1 MILFSDTTDAA
12 EQVHGIDYGDGLSGW
27 PSSRANSFDIAKQL
41 KESGA
46 TLSVIGVGQGRD
58 GAFNYATYTDDED
71 DTDFLREL
79 AAVGGGRYY
88 RTTDAKQLRGLFV
101 QDARRL
107 LDNHAREEDFHL
119 RLTAHL
125 AALDGV
131 DMTKAPPLHGFQ
143 ELKARPA
150 AQVVLVDDREGN
162 PILTR
167 WPYGLGEV
175 AVWASDAGPRW
186 ARDWLAWPGYTRF
199 WTQMARSAL
208 RRREG
213 DAAAIEADVRGDQ
226 AVVRV
231 VRRTSTGTSVPKA
244 RVIEAGKTRELPL
257 RVVEP
262 GVYEAPLPIGGEP
275 TVELVDDKGTVV
287 ARRTLVKP
295 ASTELRDRAPD
306 MTGLSNLARTTGG
319 SVAPSAIASSGRAVP
334 TSTPLA
340 AWLLLLAV
348 LLVPIDATVRRIARQ
363 V

>member
-1 MILFSDTTDAA
+1 
-12 EQVHGIDYGDGLSGW
+12 
-27 PSSRANSFDIAKQL
+27 
-41 KESGA
+41 
-46 TLSVIGVGQGRD
+46 
-58 GAFNYATYTDDED
+58 
-71 DTDFLREL
+71 
-79 AAVGGGRYY
+79 
-88 RTTDAKQLRGLFV
+88 
-101 QDARRL
+101 
-107 LDNHAREEDFHL
+107 
-119 RLTAHL
+119 
-125 AALDGV
+125 
-131 DMTKAPPLHGFQ
+131 MTHAPPLHGFQ

-186 ARDWLAWPGYTRF
+186 AHDWLAWPGYARF
-199 WTQMARSAL
+199 WTQMARAAL

-213 DAAAIEADVRGDQ
+213 DAAAIEADIRGDQ
-226 AVVRV
+226 ATVRV
-231 VRRTSTGTSVPKA
+231 VRRSTTAIPKA

-275 TVELVDDKGTVV
+275 TVELVDDKNIVL

-306 MTGLSNLARTTGG
+306 MTGLTTKARATGG
-319 SVAPSAIASSGRAVP
+319 SVAPSAITSSGRAVP